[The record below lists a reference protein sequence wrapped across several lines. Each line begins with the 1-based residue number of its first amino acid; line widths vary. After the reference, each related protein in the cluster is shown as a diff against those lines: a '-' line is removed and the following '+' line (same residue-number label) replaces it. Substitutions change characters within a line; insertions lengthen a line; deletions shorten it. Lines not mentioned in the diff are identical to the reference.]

1 MYREI
6 TDELVKWKESRRR
19 KPLLVSGVRQCGKTY
34 IIREF
39 GEEYFD
45 SLVYV
50 NFESSALYSGIFEY
64 DYDILRIIKE
74 LEAVTH
80 SKIVPGKTLL
90 FFDEIQECP
99 RAITSLKYFCEN
111 MKQLHVIC
119 AGSLLGVAVKAQNIS
134 FPVGKINR
142 MTLYP
147 MSFREFAIACG
158 HENIISILRD
168 WNTDR
173 EIPELY
179 SVPMIKLIKEYFIT
193 GGMPEAVLEW
203 ITSGDHEAVEE
214 IQDEILS
221 DYADDFS
228 KHAPLSD
235 IPKIRWIWDSVPV
248 QLAKE
253 NNKFMFSHVKE
264 GKRSAE
270 LEDSLQWLK
279 DAGLVDTLHL
289 VSSPSVPLISNADA
303 SYFKVYMSDT
313 GLLRRRSG
321 ISYKTILDG
330 NSLYREFKGA
340 LTENFVFCELV
351 KLGLDPYFWRSGN
364 TAELDF
370 ILEKN
375 EQIVPVEVKAADN
388 TRAKS
393 YRQFCKKASP
403 KTGFKISMKN
413 IADNLCE
420 TTNTISLPLYMIWN
434 IEKYLLE

>member
-6 TDELVKWKESRRR
+6 TENLKKWKESRRR

-34 IIREF
+34 TIKEF
-39 GEEYFD
+39 GNLYFD
-45 SLVYV
+45 GLVYI
-50 NFESSALYSGIFEY
+50 NFESNAAFSGIFDY
-64 DYDILRIIKE
+64 DYDVTRIIKE
-74 LEAVTH
+74 IEAMTQ
-80 SKIVPGKTLL
+80 SKIIPGKTLL

-111 MKQLHVIC
+111 MNDLHIIC

-147 MSFREFAIACG
+147 MSFREFVTACG
-158 HENIISILRD
+158 HDNLIQVLENWSTERA
-168 WNTDR
+168 
-173 EIPELY
+173 IPDLY
-179 SVPMIKLIKEYFIT
+179 SVPMTRLLKDYLIT

-203 ITSGDHEAVEE
+203 VTSGDYSAVEE

-228 KHAPLSD
+228 KHAPLSE

-264 GKRSAE
+264 GKRAHE
-270 LEDSLQWLK
+270 LENALQWLK
-279 DAGLVDTLHL
+279 DSGLIDTLHL
-289 VSSPSVPLISNADA
+289 VSSPEIPLNAGADA

-321 ISYKTILDG
+321 ISTRTILDG
-330 NSLYREFKGA
+330 NSLYKEFKGA
-340 LTENFVFCELV
+340 LAENFVFGELV
-351 KLGLDPYFWRSGN
+351 KLKLNPYFWRSGN

-370 ILEKN
+370 IFEKN
-375 EQIVPVEVKAADN
+375 DRIIPVEVKAAEN

-393 YRQFCKKASP
+393 YAQFCKKVSP
-403 KTGFKISMKN
+403 ETGFKISLKN
-413 IADNLCE
+413 IASNICE
-420 TTNTISLPLYMIWN
+420 NTNTISLPHYMIWN
-434 IEKYLLE
+434 LEKYL